1 MELMT
6 VKEVARRLRV
16 SASLVYQL
24 IDSGRLGCHRIGNG
38 RGAIRI
44 RREDMDEYLN
54 QCRHDRMNSPLCPTG
69 SQPTS
74 TKSSQSAALDTTG
87 P

>member
-6 VKEVARRLRV
+6 VKKVARRLRV

-24 IDSGRLGCHRIGNG
+24 VDSGRLGCHRIGNG

-44 RREDMDEYLN
+44 RPKDVDEYLN
-54 QCRHDRMNSPLCPTG
+54 QCRHHRTKSPLCPTG

-74 TKSSQSAALDTTG
+74 AKPPQSAGLNTTG

>member
-1 MELMT
+1 MDLMT
-6 VKEVARRLRV
+6 VKEVARRLRF

-24 IDSGRLGCHRIGNG
+24 VDSGKLGCHRIGNG

-44 RREDMDEYLN
+44 RPEDVDEYLK
-54 QCRHDRMNSPLCPTG
+54 QCRHDRMKSPLCPTG

-74 TKSSQSAALDTTG
+74 TKPPQSAAPNTTG